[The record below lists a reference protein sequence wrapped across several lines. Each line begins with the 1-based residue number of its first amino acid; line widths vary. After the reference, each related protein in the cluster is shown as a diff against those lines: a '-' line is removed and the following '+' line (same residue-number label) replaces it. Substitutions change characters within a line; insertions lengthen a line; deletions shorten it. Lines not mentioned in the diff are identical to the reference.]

1 MFKQG
6 IGWGRGEENG
16 HVCRGRLGS
25 GMFGIDIPL
34 YLMDRIVGLGLL
46 DSKSRCIAN
55 LYFPP
60 TFQTFLDGLTI
71 GSDHT
76 FDMSLCFGHGSGGG
90 GEGGWSWLKEFLD

>member
-25 GMFGIDIPL
+25 GMLEIAIPL

-46 DSKSRCIAN
+46 DWKSRCI
-55 LYFPP
+55 LI
-60 TFQTFLDGLTI
+60 FLVVHAWGTLFTLAHYKFI
-71 GSDHT
+71 YLNRT
-76 FDMSLCFGHGSGGG
+76 M
-90 GEGGWSWLKEFLD
+90 